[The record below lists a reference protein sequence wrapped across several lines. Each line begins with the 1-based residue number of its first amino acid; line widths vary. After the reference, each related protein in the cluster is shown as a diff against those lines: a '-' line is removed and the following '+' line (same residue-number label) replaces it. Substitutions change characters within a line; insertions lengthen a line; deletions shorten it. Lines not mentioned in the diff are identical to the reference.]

1 MSIRVSKRST
11 EKDAIFQLEGRLDTA
26 GSAILKLELDMATQ
40 NPTGN
45 IIIDMSK
52 VSFISSAGIG
62 ITVKAQSLLKPKGLE
77 VRVAAP
83 TEEVKKVYDL
93 LGFSHVVKIFPTLND
108 ALKA

>member
-1 MSIRVSKRST
+1 MSIRVSKRNT
-11 EKDAIFQLEGRLDTA
+11 EKDFIYMLEGRLDTA
-26 GSAILKLELDMATQ
+26 GSAILKLELDMITA

-62 ITVKAQSLLKPKGLE
+62 VTVKAHSLLKQKGFE
-77 VRVAAP
+77 VRVAAAND
-83 TEEVKKVYDL
+83 EVKKIYDL
-93 LGFSHVVKIFPTLND
+93 LGFSHVVKLFATLND

>member
-1 MSIRVSKRST
+1 MSIRVSKRNT
-11 EKDAIFQLEGRLDTA
+11 EKDFIYMLEGRLDTA
-26 GSAILKLELDMATQ
+26 GSAILKLELDMITV

-62 ITVKAQSLLKPKGLE
+62 VTVKAHSLLKQKGFE
-77 VRVAAP
+77 VRVAAAND
-83 TEEVKKVYDL
+83 EVKKIYDL
-93 LGFSHVVKIFPTLND
+93 LGFSHVVKLFPTLND

>member
-1 MSIRVSKRST
+1 M
-11 EKDAIFQLEGRLDTA
+11 
-26 GSAILKLELDMATQ
+26 
-40 NPTGN
+40 
-45 IIIDMSK
+45 
-52 VSFISSAGIG
+52 
-62 ITVKAQSLLKPKGLE
+62 KAQSILKPKGLE